1 MKNQELRNNLA
12 ERSIRYWEL
21 ADAVGISPSL
31 LSVWLRYELSGTRLN
46 RVSAALDAL
55 TAACEQEGREDDAEC

>member
-1 MKNQELRNNLA
+1 MKNQELRNILA

-46 RVSAALDAL
+46 RVSAAL
-55 TAACEQEGREDDAEC
+55 GR